1 MPPVADAKPWDD
13 KGMIRAPAP
22 IDPPLID
29 PGLIGPALVDP
40 ALIDTVEPAA
50 GTADVVQG
58 CKPLGWAASKV
69 DCGGGGR
76 AQTASTFRAYSVPI
90 PGVSEWY
97 PAVAAGHDPVCPSR
111 RVRKRA
117 A

>member
-1 MPPVADAKPWDD
+1 MPPAADAKPWVD

-22 IDPPLID
+22 MD
-29 PGLIGPALVDP
+29 PALVDPALIDP

-69 DCGGGGR
+69 DCGGGR